1 MFLRWVIACT
11 SFCAS
16 QQNQWKLNN
25 LAATYVSEHLWQ
37 YKHSYCKDQVR
48 AHLSRFIITP
58 KMKVNPTFVSQ
69 VQPKAVLLPKAAV
82 SSACLFHRC
91 CSTWKTTLAN
101 GLQSF
106 YQQWC
111 LPGCVIPKA
120 RLGDRNRTCENP
132 TPIEIQDTQ
141 HKHSSISCPLLL
153 WMLLNSIVNR
163 KQQSLPNSRKR
174 SVVIVLLW
182 AIVLLCYYV
191 FVLLCIFVIVYCVIV
206 GYGDTGI
213 HWSTRILEQTN
224 SSLLCDL
231 WLHKQHGKAEQHPL
245 FLKNHRTTYSGKVF

>member
-58 KMKVNPTFVSQ
+58 KMKVNPTFVRQ

-82 SSACLFHRC
+82 SSACSFHRC

-120 RLGDRNRTCENP
+120 RLWDRNRMCENP
-132 TPIEIQDTQ
+132 TLIEIQDTQ

-153 WMLLNSIVNR
+153 WMLLNSTVNR

-174 SVVIVLLW
+174 SVVIVLLCYCGLLCYCVIMFLCYCVYLLLC
-182 AIVLLCYYV
+182 IVLLWAMV
-191 FVLLCIFVIVYCVIV
+191 TLGF
-206 GYGDTGI
+206 TGVP
-213 HWSTRILEQTN
+213 
-224 SSLLCDL
+224 
-231 WLHKQHGKAEQHPL
+231 G
-245 FLKNHRTTYSGKVF
+245 F

>member
-37 YKHSYCKDQVR
+37 YKHSYYKDQVR
-48 AHLSRFIITP
+48 AHLSRFIITR

-82 SSACLFHRC
+82 SSACSFHRC

-120 RLGDRNRTCENP
+120 RLWDRNRMCENP
-132 TPIEIQDTQ
+132 TLIEIQDTQ

-174 SVVIVLLW
+174 SVVIVLLCYCGLLCYCVIMFLCYCVYLLLC
-182 AIVLLCYYV
+182 IVLLWAMV
-191 FVLLCIFVIVYCVIV
+191 TLGF
-206 GYGDTGI
+206 TGVP
-213 HWSTRILEQTN
+213 
-224 SSLLCDL
+224 
-231 WLHKQHGKAEQHPL
+231 G
-245 FLKNHRTTYSGKVF
+245 F

>member
-82 SSACLFHRC
+82 SSACSFHRC

-174 SVVIVLLW
+174 SVVIVLL
-182 AIVLLCYYV
+182 C
-191 FVLLCIFVIVYCVIV
+191 YCVIV
-206 GYGDTGI
+206 GYCVI
-213 HWSTRILEQTN
+213 V
-224 SSLLCDL
+224 LLCFCVIVYICYCVLCYCGLWWHWDSLEYQDSRADKLLSAL
-231 WLHKQHGKAEQHPL
+231 WLM
-245 FLKNHRTTYSGKVF
+245 TTQTAR